1 MNSNITTPQSKPSAL
16 AVPPTNKLSD
26 FARSSSLKR
35 SDNLSDNKVDINIS
49 EPPSINNEA
58 NSRYS
63 QSASADISTAS
74 ASKTGTFFKNI
85 GWLKWGSVIIIF
97 AFLGINIFS
106 ALGDATSGFTE
117 ILKPIASVFGYS
129 LGETTKQTVKMSAKG
144 TKEVVDIAA
153 GAVESGVNVLEKGL
167 SGNNQTN
174 VVDNNR
180 ATTQKVLDGA
190 KKQTR
195 VPPSMPE
202 ADDAGSRTQQ
212 SRGSGKTGFCYIGE
226 DRGFRSCIKVNEDDK
241 CMSGQIFP
249 TKDVCINP
257 NLRA

>member
-1 MNSNITTPQSKPSAL
+1 MNSNITTPQSKPDAL
-16 AVPPTNKLSD
+16 AVPPTNKPSD
-26 FARSSSLKR
+26 FATSSYLRR

-49 EPPSINNEA
+49 EAPSINNEA
-58 NSRYS
+58 NTMYS
-63 QSASADISTAS
+63 KLAAADISTSS
-74 ASKTGTFFKNI
+74 ASKVGTFFKNL

-117 ILKPIASVFGYS
+117 ILRPIASVFGYTV
-129 LGETTKQTVKMSAKG
+129 GETTKQTVKMSAKG
-144 TKEVVDIAA
+144 TKEAVDIAA
-153 GAVESGVNVLEKGL
+153 DAVESGVNVLEKGL
-167 SGNNQTN
+167 SGKKHGTVVNNNSAITKK
-174 VVDNNR
+174 
-180 ATTQKVLDGA
+180 ALESA
-190 KKQTR
+190 KKQLR
-195 VPPSMPE
+195 APPSTPE
-202 ADDAGSRTQQ
+202 ADDAGSITQQ
-212 SRGSGKTGFCYIGE
+212 SRTSGKAGYCYIGE

>member
-1 MNSNITTPQSKPSAL
+1 MNSNITTPQSKPGAL
-16 AVPPTNKLSD
+16 AVSPTNNPSE
-26 FARSSSLKR
+26 FATSSSLKQ
-35 SDNLSDNKVDINIS
+35 SSNLSDNKVDINIS
-49 EPPSINNEA
+49 EPPYINNEA
-58 NSRYS
+58 KPMFS
-63 QSASADISTAS
+63 QSASADISTTS
-74 ASKTGTFFKNI
+74 ASKVGTFFKNI

-97 AFLGINIFS
+97 SFLGINIFS

-117 ILKPIASVFGYS
+117 ILRPIASVFGYT
-129 LGETTKQTVKMSAKG
+129 LGKTTKQTVKMSAKG

-167 SGNNQTN
+167 SGKNQGN
-174 VVDNNR
+174 VADNNR
-180 ATTQKVLDGA
+180 AATKKALDSA
-190 KKQTR
+190 KTQTR
-195 VPPSMPE
+195 VPPSPPE

-226 DRGFRSCIKVNEDDK
+226 DRGFRSCIKVNEEDK